1 MIKTSINI
9 LGVNFGNS
17 ILDNSKSDKISE
29 GIAKEIH
36 IWNRVGFSL
45 RGKNIIDN
53 QTFLFKLWCIGQI
66 CTIPKHIKKEY
77 TIFTTSQT
85 PSSSHHLDECTWC
98 FRHKDTIKLSKN
110 KMDPKVIKY
119 HLCSLGKS
127 HAVSIEFNS
136 EL

>member
-77 TIFTTSQT
+77 TI
-85 PSSSHHLDECTWC
+85 SSGT
-98 FRHKDTIKLSKN
+98 
-110 KMDPKVIKY
+110 DPKY
-119 HLCSLGKS
+119 DLSDT
-127 HAVSIEFNS
+127 
-136 EL
+136 